1 MRCDT
6 CGNDSAVVQRVV
18 IAKDYDRSMA
28 RPLYNCPACY
38 ETKEAKRS
46 GLWAQGSG
54 QLPGTPNPEPRT
66 DQRRAFA

>member
-38 ETKEAKRS
+38 EKKEQSKSYHQQQEQHTR
-46 GLWAQGSG
+46 
-54 QLPGTPNPEPRT
+54 
-66 DQRRAFA
+66 